1 MIKFFLADK
10 NKSSSNEK
18 LKFHIL
24 AEKTKLVLNR
34 NGTVWEMTEDDY
46 DALCMVLAD
55 PRIMQ
60 HYPSAFDEAGVRN
73 WIRRN
78 RERYRI
84 LGFGL
89 WAVCLKDTGEMI
101 GDCV

>member
-34 NGTVWEMTEDDY
+34 NGTIWEMTEDNSGN
-46 DALCMVLAD
+46 LELFV
-55 PRIMQ
+55 
-60 HYPSAFDEAGVRN
+60 
-73 WIRRN
+73 
-78 RERYRI
+78 
-84 LGFGL
+84 
-89 WAVCLKDTGEMI
+89 EMY
-101 GDCV
+101 